1 MKNVVLVA
9 DPDPDRLAAL
19 VKRLET
25 AGFHCLTASSGSE
38 ALRTASGYSPQL
50 AVLPAELP
58 ELQGTEVCLRLKQ
71 DPQTEGIVVVLLG
84 KDSSLEDRFVGEQVG
99 ADAYVAAPTDDKALV
114 ARIKELF
121 EERGLNRG

>member
-1 MKNVVLVA
+1 MKNVVLIA
-9 DPDPDRLAAL
+9 DPDPERLQTLVDRLE
-19 VKRLET
+19 K
-25 AGFHCLTASSGSE
+25 AGFHTLTATNGSE

-71 DPQTEGIVVVLLG
+71 DPQTEKIVVVLVG

-99 ADAYVAAPTDDKALV
+99 ADAYITLPIDDAALV
-114 ARIKELF
+114 ARVKELF
-121 EERGLNRG
+121 EERKLNR